1 MLRTVCRMQRN
12 MELRWVSSV
21 YNADVGACF
30 NYRIEPLRMEKIC
43 SFDGVDHSS
52 GLCVYSWEF

>member
-1 MLRTVCRMQRN
+1 MPRTVCRMQRN

-21 YNADVGACF
+21 CNADVGACN
-30 NYRIEPLRMEKIC
+30 NYAIEPLRMEKGC
-43 SFDGVDHSS
+43 SFDRVDHSS